1 MSSSIISSLFVLV
14 FSILTFIGLGF
25 GAYKAIINIIREI
38 KKK

>member
-1 MSSSIISSLFVLV
+1 MSLFFFYVLV
-14 FSILTFIGLGF
+14 LGLIGLGLF